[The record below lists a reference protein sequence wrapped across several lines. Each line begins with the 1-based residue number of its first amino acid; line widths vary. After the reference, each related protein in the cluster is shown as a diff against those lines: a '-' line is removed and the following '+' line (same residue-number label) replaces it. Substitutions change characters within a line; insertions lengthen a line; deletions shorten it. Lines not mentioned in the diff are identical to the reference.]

1 MFLQLTVSN
10 HLMYPNLIYY
20 LLKIFTVRLTINKNS
35 EMIWDQHY
43 KQATT
48 TQHFHAIQVNW
59 DLPLHL
65 LDQEVLLGLE
75 TQADLAVLP
84 SLGIPFH
91 PTERIHADGNMTKAQ
106 DTLNKLIK

>member
-48 TQHFHAIQVNW
+48 TQHFHAIQVN
-59 DLPLHL
+59 
-65 LDQEVLLGLE
+65 
-75 TQADLAVLP
+75 
-84 SLGIPFH
+84 
-91 PTERIHADGNMTKAQ
+91 
-106 DTLNKLIK
+106 